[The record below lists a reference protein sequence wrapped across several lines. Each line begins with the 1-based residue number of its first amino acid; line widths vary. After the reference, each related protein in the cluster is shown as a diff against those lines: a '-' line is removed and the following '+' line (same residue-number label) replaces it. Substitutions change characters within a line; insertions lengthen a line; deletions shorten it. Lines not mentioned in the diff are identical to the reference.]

1 MGQDA
6 ARLGQLFMLGFRGTA
21 LSADH
26 WLVGAVRDQ
35 GLGGVILFDRNVD
48 GTVQNVVSPDQL
60 RLLVDD
66 LQQLAPLPLLVGIDQ
81 EGGRVCRLKERDG
94 FAPCAS
100 AASLGS
106 ESPAVVAE
114 HAEALAAMLADCG
127 VNLNFAPVVDLD
139 LNPANPIIGR
149 YQRSFST
156 DPATV
161 VACARAFVEAH
172 HRFGVGCCL
181 KHFPGHGSAG
191 GDSHLGFVDVT
202 GCWQAVEL
210 EPYRMLL
217 TAGYRDGIMTAHLV
231 HRGLDPSGRPA
242 TLSPAIITGLLRDR
256 LGHQG
261 VVFSDDLQMRA
272 ISDGWTYAEAVQQ
285 ALLAGVDVL
294 VVGNNLAPCADALTD
309 GIRAVTDL
317 LDSGRIDTNRIELS
331 LARIALFKERI
342 AGERLWQAIDPP
354 TAR

>member
-217 TAGYRDGIMTAHLV
+217 AAGYTDGVMTAHLV

-242 TLSPAIITGLLRDR
+242 TLSPAIITGLLRDS

-294 VVGNNLAPCADALTD
+294 VVGNNLASCADALTD

-317 LDSGRIDTNRIELS
+317 LDSGRIDAKRIDDS

-354 TAR
+354 TAG

>member
-139 LNPANPIIGR
+139 LNPANPIISR

-242 TLSPAIITGLLRDR
+242 TLSPAIITGLLRDS

-294 VVGNNLAPCADALTD
+294 VVGNNLASCADALTD

-317 LDSGRIDTNRIELS
+317 LDSGRIDANRIDQS

-354 TAR
+354 TAG